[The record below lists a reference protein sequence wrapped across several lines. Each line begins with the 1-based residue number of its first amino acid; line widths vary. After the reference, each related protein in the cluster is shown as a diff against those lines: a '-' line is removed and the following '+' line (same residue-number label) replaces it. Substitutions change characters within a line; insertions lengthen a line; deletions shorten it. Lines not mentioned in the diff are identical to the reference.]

1 MESFN
6 CPECGYLIT
15 DNSSFCKMCGCKI
28 ERPSVNSNDAN
39 VPPNEKPSEG
49 SINNG
54 QQTVTVNS
62 AGQTVTVDATT
73 SHFPDS
79 FQVYSTVPPSNS
91 NTPVNNPMNRPVNT
105 PVNTPM
111 NRPVNTP
118 VNTPMN
124 RPVNT
129 PVNNPMNRPVNTP
142 VNNPMNYPGQYP
154 INHPGQY
161 QGSYP
166 GNYPGQYSAVGR
178 STAYHPKPKKNSS
191 GKSTWII
198 VSSVIGGFVLLVIL
212 SFVIV
217 NVTGPGRK
225 YNSACNALEA
235 QRFDEA
241 YDEFTALGDYK
252 DSKTKA
258 TEAIYQKG
266 VYLSKHEKYKE
277 AAEIFQGLGDYNDSR
292 EQYQS
297 AYYNYGLQLMG
308 NGEYFDAISVF
319 SSLGDYNDSQTM
331 VYEAKYGYII
341 NHLDNNDKTTYSY
354 LNELISVR
362 YKDCQSIYR
371 SLYAWKATH
380 FYFNTDSES
389 TAKMYSI
396 SKSSPLYCHFTIEG
410 GPPDGTFYAYATALW
425 PDGSSMKKQKSAV
438 VMYNKGTYWW
448 GWKNGIYN
456 KNPQEGK
463 TGTFTLILYDEN
475 SNEIGRSSVKITQ

>member
-91 NTPVNNPMNRPVNT
+91 NTPVN
-105 PVNTPM
+105 TPM

-118 VNTPMN
+118 VNNPMN

-198 VSSVIGGFVLLVIL
+198 VSSVIGGIVLLVIL

-277 AAEIFQGLGDYNDSR
+277 AAEI
-292 EQYQS
+292 
-297 AYYNYGLQLMG
+297 LQ
-308 NGEYFDAISVF
+308 
-319 SSLGDYNDSQTM
+319 
-331 VYEAKYGYII
+331 
-341 NHLDNNDKTTYSY
+341 
-354 LNELISVR
+354 
-362 YKDCQSIYR
+362 
-371 SLYAWKATH
+371 
-380 FYFNTDSES
+380 
-389 TAKMYSI
+389 
-396 SKSSPLYCHFTIEG
+396 
-410 GPPDGTFYAYATALW
+410 
-425 PDGSSMKKQKSAV
+425 
-438 VMYNKGTYWW
+438 
-448 GWKNGIYN
+448 
-456 KNPQEGK
+456 
-463 TGTFTLILYDEN
+463 
-475 SNEIGRSSVKITQ
+475 